1 MGMSSELH
9 GCVGSSVPE
18 AGLEWS
24 SPAGPAALSW
34 LAGPWR
40 RAERALQA
48 DDRLELFRVRLGAD
62 VTPAR
67 ASHPHLILADAALR
81 LRAALGQSDS
91 TLQRA
96 AAELRRAPQDLASI
110 SDSLVDLWRRAT
122 APARVETWIGEQPC
136 LISDLGA
143 TGAGATFL
151 VTAAPAAAID
161 LHRRA
166 VAAALR
172 TRITLVQA
180 ARSTLELAATIVA
193 FSGPGTAALAL
204 PLAWRFLHD
213 LLAEHAAAQGK

>member
-1 MGMSSELH
+1 MW
-9 GCVGSSVPE
+9 GSSVLE

-24 SPAGPAALSW
+24 SPAGPAALAW

-40 RAERALQA
+40 RAERAIRA
-48 DDRLELFRVRLGAD
+48 DDHLELFRVRLGAD
-62 VTPAR
+62 VTLTR
-67 ASHPHLILADAALR
+67 ACDPHLVLTDAASR
-81 LRAALGQSDS
+81 LRAALGQPGSA
-91 TLQRA
+91 LQRA
-96 AAELRRAPQDLASI
+96 EAELHGEAQDLASI
-110 SDSLVDLWRRAT
+110 SDGLVELWRRAT

-136 LISDLGA
+136 LVSDLGA
-143 TGAGATFL
+143 TGPGATRID
-151 VTAAPAAAID
+151 TAAPTAAIE

-172 TRITLVQA
+172 TRVTLVHA